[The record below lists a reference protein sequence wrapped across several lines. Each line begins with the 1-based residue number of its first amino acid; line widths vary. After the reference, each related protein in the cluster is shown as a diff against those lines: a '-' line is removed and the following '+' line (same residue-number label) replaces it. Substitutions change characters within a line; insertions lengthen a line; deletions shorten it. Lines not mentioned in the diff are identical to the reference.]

1 MRRPTVGVLVVVAI
15 LIGFGI
21 AYFWRGQ
28 EIDRLRDALG
38 DVKSSMGMEI
48 NTLRD
53 EVGRRRAALE
63 EAERRLE
70 QEQKTVKT
78 LEDLLMKAR
87 VLK

>member
-1 MRRPTVGVLVVVAI
+1 MRRPTVAVLVVVAI

-21 AYFWRGQ
+21 GYFWRGQ
-28 EIDRLRDALG
+28 EVDKLREELG

-48 NTLRD
+48 QTLRD
-53 EVGRRRAALE
+53 ELGRQRAALE

-70 QEQKTVKT
+70 EDQETVKV
-78 LEDLLMKAR
+78 LEQLLMKAR

>member
-1 MRRPTVGVLVVVAI
+1 MRRPMVGVLIVVAI

-21 AYFWRGQ
+21 GYFWRGQ
-28 EIDRLRDALG
+28 EVDKLRDELG
-38 DVKSSMGMEI
+38 DVKSSMGFEV

-53 EVGRRRAALE
+53 ELGRLRAALE
-63 EAERRLE
+63 ETERRLE

>member
-1 MRRPTVGVLVVVAI
+1 MRRPTVAILVVVAI
-15 LIGFGI
+15 LIGVGI
-21 AYFWRGQ
+21 GYFWRGQ
-28 EIDRLRDALG
+28 EVDTLREELG

-48 NTLRD
+48 QTLRD
-53 EVGRRRAALE
+53 ELGRQRAALE

-70 QEQKTVKT
+70 EEQETVKV